1 MSILDT
7 IFVKMSHRGKGYT
20 KALINQLMNTP
31 NILIPN
37 EDLGITSTLTKPTH
51 FLGFSS
57 PISNG
62 MLWLLIRMI
71 VADELKHK
79 NDCNNERLS
88 VKEKFWLIEDENE
101 SPRNIWWSVAKL
113 ASDRGL
119 NKHSWCL

>member
-1 MSILDT
+1 MYILDT

-31 NILIPN
+31 DILIPK
-37 EDLGITSTLTKPTH
+37 DGVAITNTLTKWH
-51 FLGFSS
+51 HLLGFSS

-79 NDCNNERLS
+79 NNCDTERLS

-101 SPRNIWWSVAKL
+101 SPRNIWWSVSKL

>member
-7 IFVKMSHRGKGYT
+7 IFVRMSHRGKGYT
-20 KALINQLMNTP
+20 KALINQLMSSPDSLLRSDMEKTVESAKDGQ
-31 NILIPN
+31 LI
-37 EDLGITSTLTKPTH
+37 
-51 FLGFSS
+51 GFSS

-71 VADELKHK
+71 VADEIIQKRDK
-79 NDCNNERLS
+79 INKRMPI
-88 VKEKFWLIEDENE
+88 KEKLWLIESMDAT
-101 SPRNIWWSVAKL
+101 PRNIWWSAAKL

>member
-7 IFVKMSHRGKGYT
+7 IFVRMSHRGKGYT
-20 KALINQLMNTP
+20 KALINQLMTSP
-31 NILIPN
+31 DSLLRSDMEKTVESAKDGQLI
-37 EDLGITSTLTKPTH
+37 
-51 FLGFSS
+51 GFSS

-71 VADELKHK
+71 VADEIIQKRNK
-79 NDCNNERLS
+79 INSRMPI
-88 VKEKFWLIEDENE
+88 KEKLWLIESMDAT
-101 SPRNIWWSVAKL
+101 PRNIWWSAAKL